1 MMDKLTSNTGND
13 GYDFIIKVIQY
24 LENTF
29 NIHFFITP
37 KDFDVLYRWYEKRIP
52 PRVIEESIA
61 AVVERW
67 SQKNKKISSFS
78 NFYYQV
84 KKDFETFL
92 QLHVGAES
100 KTRPPILSGGVN
112 KHENGNE
119 YEYAAREN
127 FFKNFPGDLASLKKD
142 FERIFQQV
150 KSKEK
155 VEAAPV
161 YEKLVDLFKE
171 DETLKLKVAVFNRNL
186 APELRKPEIENRYR
200 LNYLRSKYN
209 IPDFED

>member
-1 MMDKLTSNTGND
+1 MMDKSAANTKD
-13 GYDFIIKVIQY
+13 EGYDFIIKVIQY
-24 LENTF
+24 LENSF
-29 NIHFFITP
+29 KIYFFITP

-52 PRVIEESIA
+52 LRVIEESIA

-100 KTRPPILSGGVN
+100 KTIPADSLAGDS
-112 KHENGNE
+112 ENGNVKGNE
-119 YEYAAREN
+119 HAVWEN
-127 FFKNFPGDLASLKKD
+127 FFKNFPNELAALKED
-142 FERIFQQV
+142 FERIFQWV
-150 KSKEK
+150 KNKEN
-155 VEAAPV
+155 VEAAPI
-161 YEKLVDLFKE
+161 YAKLVDLFKD
-171 DETLKLKVAVFNRNL
+171 DETLKLKVAIFNRNL

-209 IPDFED
+209 IPDFEN

>member
-1 MMDKLTSNTGND
+1 MNKPTANTGNE
-13 GYDFIIKVIQY
+13 GYDFIIMVIQY
-24 LENTF
+24 LENSF
-29 NIHFFITP
+29 KIHFFITP

-52 PRVIEESIA
+52 LRVIEESIA

-92 QLHVGAES
+92 QLNVGAES
-100 KTRPPILSGGVN
+100 KTTRANSLAADSESG
-112 KHENGNE
+112 NGYG
-119 YEYAAREN
+119 YEYAAWEN
-127 FFKNFPGDLASLKKD
+127 FFKNFPNDLAALKED
-142 FERIFQQV
+142 FERIFQLL
-150 KSKEK
+150 KNKEE

-171 DETLKLKVAVFNRNL
+171 DETLKLKVAIFMRHL

-209 IPDFED
+209 IP

>member
-1 MMDKLTSNTGND
+1 MNNPPANTGNE

-24 LENTF
+24 LENSF
-29 NIHFFITP
+29 KIHFFITP
-37 KDFDVLYRWYEKRIP
+37 KDFDVLYHWYEKRIP
-52 PRVIEESIA
+52 LRVIEESIV

-67 SQKNKKISSFS
+67 TQKNKKISSFS

-92 QLHVGAES
+92 QLQVGAES
-100 KTRPPILSGGVN
+100 KSRLTDSMAGDR
-112 KHENGNE
+112 ENENVFE
-119 YEYAAREN
+119 YEYTAWEN
-127 FFKNFPGDLASLKKD
+127 FFNNFPGDLAALKED

-150 KSKEK
+150 KNKEK
-155 VEAAPV
+155 VEAVPV

-171 DETLKLKVAVFNRNL
+171 DETLKLKVAIFYRNL